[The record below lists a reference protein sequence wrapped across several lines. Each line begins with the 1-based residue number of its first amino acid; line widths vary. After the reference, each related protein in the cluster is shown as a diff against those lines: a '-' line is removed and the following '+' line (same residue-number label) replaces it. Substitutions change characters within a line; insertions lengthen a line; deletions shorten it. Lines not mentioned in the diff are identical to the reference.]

1 MIARILLLVV
11 AGFIGWLAIHELGVS
26 AGIFDRAVEDPL
38 PVVVSLLLLATA
50 LFLGF
55 VGIAPFFRRPTHPSP
70 AELRDAPIEEMLQSL
85 FPLLAIGERI
95 GGRSPLLPPAGKAGP
110 EVVLLKMNGEDTSRR
125 AVLAVLTNRR
135 YLLYRTRRQWL
146 QILLSATK
154 NLIGKAPFG
163 DMMLILLKPFGETR
177 EMLFAP
183 EDRRLRKV
191 MARSDSELLSGA
203 VPWRKASDLTIAQ
216 VVERTE
222 SVSLK
227 PTFWS
232 RGYKIEFMPRTF
244 RDLLKMPPDLVVR
257 EECIELVL
265 SRLVGFFEPDL
276 IEAGCPIKRDED
288 RIMIDFRS
296 AGAFSAG

>member
-1 MIARILLLVV
+1 MIARILLLLV

-26 AGIFDRAVEDPL
+26 AGIFERAVEDPL
-38 PVVVSLLLLATA
+38 PAVVSLLLLATA

-55 VGIAPFFRRPTHPSP
+55 VGMAPFFRRRTRPSP
-70 AELRDAPIEEMLQSL
+70 AELRDAPIQEMLDSL
-85 FPLLAIGERI
+85 FPLVAIGERV
-95 GGRSPLLPPAGKAGP
+95 GGRSPLLPPARKAGP
-110 EVVLLKMNGEDTSRR
+110 EVVLLKVNGEDTSRR

-135 YLLYRTRRQWL
+135 YLIYRTRRQWP

-163 DMMLILLKPFGETR
+163 DVMLILLRPFGETW

-183 EDRRLRKV
+183 GDRRLRKV
-191 MARSDSELLSGA
+191 MARPDSELLSGA
-203 VPWRKASDLTIAQ
+203 VPWRKASDLTIAE
-216 VVERTE
+216 VVERAE

-232 RGYKIEFMPRTF
+232 RGYKIEFMPRTL
-244 RDLLKMPPDLVVR
+244 RGLLKTPPDLVVR
-257 EECIELVL
+257 EEDIEPVL
-265 SRLVGFFEPDL
+265 SRLVDFFEPDL
-276 IEAGCPIKRDED
+276 IEAGCAIERGEG
-288 RIMIDFRS
+288 RVMIDLRA